1 MASTAAYNLMCTD
14 LGFSAGTVPAAVQ
27 QLMEAQLDAAERE
40 LRAANIQ
47 IDEGDPK
54 DLLLLEMYAAWLYR
68 HRVAGDGKP
77 EMLQRALRNRQVRQV
92 CEGAES

>member
-1 MASTAAYNLMCTD
+1 MASIAAYNLMCAD
-14 LGFSAGTVPAAVQ
+14 LGFAASTVPEPVRR
-27 QLMEAQLDAAERE
+27 LMETQLDAAERE

-47 IDEGDPK
+47 IDVGDPK
-54 DLLLLEMYAAWLYR
+54 DLLLVEMYAAWLYR